1 MPDAAATETLSPFS
15 IAPATGVGAVHLAV
29 TDGEQALAF
38 YRDVLGL
45 ALLSRTGE
53 EIRLGAGG
61 RELVVLT
68 PGAGRQV
75 LDRAT
80 GLYHL
85 ALLVPDRRELARVV
99 GRLMSL
105 RYPNSPTDHV
115 MTKSD
120 YLWDPDGN
128 GIEVYAESPEDG
140 VFGFENG
147 MFMARDASGAL
158 RSGRDPIDLDALFG
172 ELRPGDR
179 LDAGMPPETRMGHVH
194 LHVRNLGDAVGF
206 YHGLIGFDVMGAGDG
221 SEETDGG
228 SRTNPSGPPDARRRI
243 ELRPGVAGDAPRRRH
258 RAGGRVPPAGRP
270 APRGGRRAPSL
281 RQHLPERRGR
291 PVPRRA
297 GYQAR

>member
-68 PGAGRQV
+68 PGASRQV
-75 LDRAT
+75 LDRTT

-120 YLWDPDGN
+120 YLWDPDKPAH
-128 GIEVYAESPEDG
+128 ERPEMAVDLFLDLLDG
-140 VFGFENG
+140 
-147 MFMARDASGAL
+147 RY
-158 RSGRDPIDLDALFG
+158 
-172 ELRPGDR
+172 ELLLKGYQ
-179 LDAGMPPETRMGHVH
+179 V
-194 LHVRNLGDAVGF
+194 AV
-206 YHGLIGFDVMGAGDG
+206 
-221 SEETDGG
+221 
-228 SRTNPSGPPDARRRI
+228 
-243 ELRPGVAGDAPRRRH
+243 RRH
-258 RAGGRVPPAGRP
+258 A
-270 APRGGRRAPSL
+270 
-281 RQHLPERRGR
+281 
-291 PVPRRA
+291 
-297 GYQAR
+297 